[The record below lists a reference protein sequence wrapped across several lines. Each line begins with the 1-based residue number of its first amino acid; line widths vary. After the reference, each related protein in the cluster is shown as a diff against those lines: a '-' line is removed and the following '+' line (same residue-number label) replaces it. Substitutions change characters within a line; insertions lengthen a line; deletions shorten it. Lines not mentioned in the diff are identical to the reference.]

1 MKFKSFKSSIILY
14 FAILICVS
22 LSVLG
27 IISYQTFSSFTKKE
41 MIKSTTSITNQVNQS
56 LDVYLHEIKDSL
68 HFLAIDQ
75 NLITIL
81 EDSITEGGVYES
93 QQDRARISILL
104 TNIFSE
110 KSDIRGYFIY
120 NYDHRKQYINS
131 AQSIDFDSPFLK
143 KVWFDFKNSKYA
155 LQIKFYGAHKP
166 DYYDNYRSKSDL
178 NNVITIAANIKDA
191 YDPSNPNL
199 YGVAVF
205 DYNINKL
212 KNIFESIQTQLDI
225 QSFVVDDGKQVI
237 YQSDP
242 TLLLTESDM
251 ESLFQDTSG
260 YWIRTVNGTN
270 MLIAYSTSS
279 VTGWKTVSMLPF
291 TQFNKKLSVI
301 RDTTL
306 VLLTIMI
313 VITIALASI
322 ITIRT
327 TQPILKLVA
336 FMKEV
341 GTGKLD
347 IRIDR
352 QTEYE
357 EIMVLNRG
365 INNMLDKMK
374 ELIADSIKQQLL
386 QKEAEYSALQAKMN
400 PHFLYNTLQ
409 SISSLS
415 ILGRNQDIELVTHSL
430 REMLHYSLYQMNDM
444 VQIKDE
450 IRSVENY
457 LRIQNIRYAGRLQ
470 SVIQADDDVLEYPIN
485 KFILQPIFENSLY
498 HGLESKE
505 GTWMINLLIQNETD
519 HIRIVVKDNGIGITE
534 QRLSIINQE
543 LYSAASSTS
552 RIGLMSIANRLA
564 LRFSSQSKLKIE
576 SEWGQGT
583 TITLIIPKLISLGG
597 VWDAN
602 DITN

>member
-14 FAILICVS
+14 FALLICVS

-56 LDVYLHEIKDSL
+56 LDLYLHEIKDSL

-81 EDSITEGGVYES
+81 EDSITEGGKYES

-104 TNIFSE
+104 NNIFSE

-120 NYDHRKQYINS
+120 NYDHRMQYINS
-131 AQSIDFDSPFLK
+131 AQSINFDSPFLK

-242 TLLLTESDM
+242 ALLLTESDM

-260 YWIRTVNGTN
+260 YWTRTVNGTN

-313 VITIALASI
+313 VITIVLASI

-365 INNMLDKMK
+365 VNNMLDKMK

-430 REMLHYSLYQMNDM
+430 REMLHYSLYQMNEM

-457 LRIQNIRYAGRLQ
+457 LRIQNIRYDGRLQ
-470 SVIQADDDVLEYPIN
+470 SVIQADDGVLEYPIN
-485 KFILQPIFENSLY
+485 KFILQPIFENSIY

-505 GTWMINLLIQNETD
+505 GIWMINLFIQNETD

-583 TITLIIPKLISLGG
+583 TITLIIPKPISSGG
-597 VWDAN
+597 ALDAN
-602 DITN
+602 DIIN